1 MWAYNFKLL
10 PCRPNTVYEY
20 DHVGAETSC
29 FAIRCYIRCTNNP
42 ETLSVSGLTET
53 IYTTTRTFSVS
64 AILVSNNYY
73 IVLETTYSEVIRI
86 NKSWF
91 PWNRLS
97 TLNLY

>member
-53 IYTTTRTFSVS
+53 IYITTRTIS
-64 AILVSNNYY
+64 APAPSLCLIIITSFWKLHTLRR
-73 IVLETTYSEVIRI
+73 LELLKAVFLGIGCQR
-86 NKSWF
+86 
-91 PWNRLS
+91 
-97 TLNLY
+97 